1 MKIEIK
7 KPFKV
12 VIVLVLCDADEN
24 RNKKNPFKV
33 VSVPVLCD
41 ADENRNKNIEYR

>member
-7 KPFKV
+7 KTFKV

-24 RNKKNPFKV
+24 RNKKNIQSSQCSGIV
-33 VSVPVLCD
+33 
-41 ADENRNKNIEYR
+41 